1 MTGPGTNSYLLGER
15 QLVLIDPGPAN
26 DEQFSALM
34 RCCER
39 GRLRYVCVTHTH
51 RDHSPGAKALAEATG
66 AELVGLAA
74 PTRPDRTR
82 VSGQIGHGRA
92 VMFSTAVIFVSN

>member
-1 MTGPGTNSYLLGER
+1 MLEPGRPLRIGDTAIPVHQILGNNPGPMTGPGTNSYLLGDR

-39 GRLRYVCVTHTH
+39 GWLRYVCVTHTH
-51 RDHSPGAKALAEATG
+51 RDHSPGAKAVACLLYTSD
-66 AELVGLAA
+66 AA
-74 PTRPDRTR
+74 DE
-82 VSGQIGHGRA
+82 
-92 VMFSTAVIFVSN
+92 

>member
-1 MTGPGTNSYLLGER
+1 MLEPGRPLRGDTAIPVHQILGNNPGPMTGPGTNSYMLGDR

-39 GRLRYVCVTHTH
+39 GRLRYVC
-51 RDHSPGAKALAEATG
+51 HSHPPRPLTGREGAG
-66 AELVGLAA
+66 
-74 PTRPDRTR
+74 
-82 VSGQIGHGRA
+82 
-92 VMFSTAVIFVSN
+92 